1 MSYVTTD
8 IAMKQKFR
16 RYSLGIIAITFL
28 VHFLQPA
35 LSTQTMNLFYTY
47 LTQLHGWSRSEIA
60 LALTIASWVS
70 IPGSFF
76 FATLVIQY
84 DPRLITALCIIGSG
98 LCFLAIGRTSS
109 YAVYLIAFI
118 LSYQFTRGMVL
129 GGLQACTNWYISTRG
144 RVLGIVTI
152 GSPAASAVFAN
163 AVTRGIE
170 ATGSFSRVYTI
181 IGVLVILLGILS
193 APLLRPA
200 PEPLGLQPDGLPRS
214 PEELARL
221 KEFSAQTGGWNVKRL
236 FTTKETWFLCVG
248 WTCMFFVMTCFM
260 TIFIPRMLEIG
271 VDMITAVNYLSVSSL
286 IGFVLSYL
294 WGVVDDK
301 CGAHKASIGLACGYL
316 FMSIAMWLA
325 SGGNRI
331 LILIAVVGLA
341 SATGGMPN
349 LNPSSIAYVYG
360 RADFMA
366 NMRWIMMI
374 SGGLSAPASSVA
386 NLIYDATG
394 RYDLVYLLCSFLAV
408 VSIACFALIRK
419 TYDPERLAFE
429 HVAK

>member
-1 MSYVTTD
+1 M
-8 IAMKQKFR
+8 
-16 RYSLGIIAITFL
+16 
-28 VHFLQPA
+28 
-35 LSTQTMNLFYTY
+35 
-47 LTQLHGWSRSEIA
+47 
-60 LALTIASWVS
+60 
-70 IPGSFF
+70 
-76 FATLVIQY
+76 
-84 DPRLITALCIIGSG
+84 
-98 LCFLAIGRTSS
+98 GR
-109 YAVYLIAFI
+109 
-118 LSYQFTRGMVL
+118 
-129 GGLQACTNWYISTRG
+129 
-144 RVLGIVTI
+144 
-152 GSPAASAVFAN
+152 
-163 AVTRGIE
+163 
-170 ATGSFSRVYTI
+170 
-181 IGVLVILLGILS
+181 
-193 APLLRPA
+193 
-200 PEPLGLQPDGLPRS
+200 
-214 PEELARL
+214 
-221 KEFSAQTGGWNVKRL
+221 
-236 FTTKETWFLCVG
+236 
-248 WTCMFFVMTCFM
+248 
-260 TIFIPRMLEIG
+260 
-271 VDMITAVNYLSVSSL
+271 
-286 IGFVLSYL
+286 
-294 WGVVDDK
+294 VDDK